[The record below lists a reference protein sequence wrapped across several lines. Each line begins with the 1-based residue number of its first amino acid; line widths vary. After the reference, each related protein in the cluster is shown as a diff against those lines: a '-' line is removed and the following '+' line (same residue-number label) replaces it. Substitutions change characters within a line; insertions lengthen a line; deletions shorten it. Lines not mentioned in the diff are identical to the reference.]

1 MAPVSSTFAVAAAA
15 AAASFVNLATGS
27 PTASS
32 LPKPAWTLTPTQSLQ
47 RFRGLAPVSAST
59 AWVAGTN
66 STILRTDDG
75 GATWLSV
82 FPSTSLNSSL
92 STTTKTKANEEAE
105 LLEFRDIAAWS
116 SLHAIALSIGEGTA
130 SRIYTTVDGGAT
142 WTLSFANTDPAAF
155 YDCLAFSETDPAHGM
170 VMSDPVEGHFR
181 LLETR
186 DQGLTWNLVSAEQAG
201 MPPAREGESG
211 FAASGTCLETKAG
224 RWYLASG
231 GSAPSGR
238 VFASADDGTTWDSS
252 VAETPIP
259 AANSSQGVFS
269 VRFRDAAHGLVVG
282 GDFQDPTRTSGTAG
296 WSDDGGVTWNPAE
309 QPPHGY
315 RSGAAWVS
323 GLCPSKGGAGGAAV
337 AVGPTGSDLTLD
349 GGRTWNGFDDGSF
362 DAVECVGGR
371 VCWASGEKGRVARLV
386 L

>member
-1 MAPVSSTFAVAAAA
+1 MAPVSTTLILAVAAAA
-15 AAASFVNLATGS
+15 GSLVSLATGS
-27 PTASS
+27 PTASG
-32 LPKPAWTLTPTQSLQ
+32 LPKPAWTLTPTQSQQ

-82 FPSTSLNSSL
+82 FPST
-92 STTTKTKANEEAE
+92 EEE

-116 SLHAIALSIGEGTA
+116 PLHAIALSIGEGPA
-130 SRIYTTVDGGAT
+130 SRIYSTTDGGLT
-142 WTLSFANTDPAAF
+142 WSLSFANADPAAF

-186 DQGLTWNLVSAEQAG
+186 DQGLTWTLVSSAQTG
-201 MPPAREGESG
+201 MPAARKGESG

-238 VFASADDGTTWDSS
+238 VFASADDGHTWDR

-269 VRFRDAAHGLVVG
+269 VRFRDAANGIVVG

-296 WSDDGGVTWNPAE
+296 WSDDGGVTWNPAD
-309 QPPHGY
+309 QTPGGY

-323 GLCPSKGGAGGAAV
+323 GLCPSKGGMGAAV
-337 AVGPTGSDLTLD
+337 AVGPTGSDFTLD
-349 GGRTWNGFDDGSF
+349 GGRTWTGFDDGSF

-371 VCWASGEKGRVARLV
+371 VCWASGEKGRVARLMF
-386 L
+386 